1 MPATSPGTYAVLGVS
16 CIIYAFSFLWT
27 LRLGGSGMSGGGLFG
42 FDLGV
47 VNGDVLLRLG
57 ESLPLAY
64 NLQEPWRFVAA
75 VFLHASLLHIGF
87 NMWFLMDV
95 GPLIEEIYGSARFI
109 FIYIFTGIAGYVF
122 TAVVGYVLSGF
133 GFAPG
138 AAIGGSGAL
147 LGLVGLLLAM
157 SMGRHTSGMQMLRK
171 QLIYLLIY
179 IGVISLLPGISLLAH
194 LGGFASGFVLG
205 KIMKDR
211 LPMTPSEHKLASI
224 LGWVS
229 VLLVVASFAMVAK
242 TMFQGL

>member
-1 MPATSPGTYAVLGVS
+1 MPSTSPGTYAVLGLS
-16 CIIYAFSFLWT
+16 CIIYAFSFMWT
-27 LRLGGSGMSGGGLFG
+27 LRLGGGGGISGGGLFG

-95 GPLIEEIYGSARFI
+95 GPLIEQIYGSARFV
-109 FIYIFTGIAGYVF
+109 FIYVFTGVAGYVLASVF
-122 TAVVGYVLSGF
+122 NS
-133 GFAPG
+133 

-147 LGLVGLLLAM
+147 LGLVGVLLAM
-157 SMGRHTSGMQMLRK
+157 SMGRNTAGAQMLRK

-179 IGVISLLPGISLLAH
+179 IGVISLLPGISFLAH
-194 LGGFASGFVLG
+194 AGGFASGFVLG
-205 KIMKDR
+205 KVMKDR

-229 VLLVVASFAMVAK
+229 VLLVVASFAMVAR
-242 TMFQGL
+242 TMFRGL

>member
-1 MPATSPGTYAVLGVS
+1 MPATSPGSYAVLAVS

-42 FDLGV
+42 FGLGV
-47 VNGDVLLRLG
+47 VNGDVLDRLG
-57 ESLPLAY
+57 ASGSLYL
-64 NLQEPWRFVAA
+64 NLHEPWRFVAA

-109 FIYIFTGIAGYVF
+109 FIYVFTGIAGYV
-122 TAVVGYVLSGF
+122 LSSIF
-133 GFAPG
+133 NS

-147 LGLVGLLLAM
+147 LGLVGVLLAM
-157 SMGRHTSGMQMLRK
+157 SMGRNTSGAQMLRR

-211 LPMTPSEHKLASI
+211 LPMTPSEHKIASI

-229 VLLVVASFAMVAK
+229 VLLVVVSFVMVAK